1 MRKKLF
7 FVLLLLTLLPMAAS
21 ADYAEVDGISYYLDW
36 YDNTAKVSDWNY
48 SGDVVI
54 PEEILVDD
62 TKYTVTGIGIGAFKE
77 CKDLTSVTMPNTVTS
92 IGEKAFDGCSSL
104 TSIDIPNSVT
114 SIGEEAFSDCIGL
127 TSVNIPN
134 SVTSI
139 GNSAFSNCKGL
150 TSITI
155 PNSVTFIG
163 GGAFYN
169 CYKLTSID
177 IPNSMT
183 SIERYAF
190 SGCIRLTS
198 IIIPNSVT
206 SIGEYAFENCNMT
219 SIDLPNSVTSI
230 GGRAFF
236 NCNRLTSID
245 IPNSVTSIGEYA
257 FHLCNKL
264 ASVNIPNSVTSIGS
278 YAFYQCSSLTAVY
291 ISDLDAW
298 CKISFMNPYANPLYY
313 AKHLFI
319 GNEEVTF
326 ANISNS
332 VTSIRT
338 YAFDGCSSLTSITI
352 PNSVTSIGNYAFD
365 GCSSLTSITIGNSV
379 TSIGEGAFKNCNTLT
394 SVNIPNSVTSI
405 GTHAFYGCSFL
416 TSVNIP
422 NSVTSINYS
431 AFESCSNLTAVYI
444 SDLDAWCKITFMD
457 KYANP
462 LYYAKHLFIGN
473 EEVTD
478 ANISNSVTSIGK
490 YTFQNCS
497 SLTSLR
503 LGNGVTSIDYSAF
516 KNCSR
521 LTSVNIPNTVTSIG
535 QESFQDCSSLT
546 SIDIPKS
553 VTSIG
558 KFAFQNCSRLTS
570 LRIGDSVAFI
580 GDNAF
585 QNCSSL
591 TSVNIPNSVTNIGN
605 CTFLN
610 CSSLTTANIP
620 NSVTNI
626 GNYTFQNC
634 SSLTTANIPN
644 SVTSIGKYA
653 FYGCVNLTT
662 ANIPNTVTSI
672 GEYAFYDCGSLTS
685 VNIPNALTSI
695 GKYTFYKCSSL
706 TSVNI
711 PNSVTRIREKAF
723 YSCSGLTSLRIGNS
737 VTSIESWAFSN
748 CKSLTSVTIEATEVP
763 YTSSDTFDYV
773 DHSPITL
780 YVPKDCVDKY
790 AAVEPWKDFGK
801 IVEIEAEMTM
811 EDAAKYLQ
819 EKGVI
824 DAGDPEVQKDVLRGQ
839 MAKMAFRGLYL
850 TGNGS
855 MPDHVPSDSYP
866 TVYHDLSTKTDNND
880 YYYQA
885 ARALLY
891 LEYGDG
897 VAPFDRNRL
906 KFDAEGTIA
915 RINVLKV
922 LMETF
927 NIKPDM
933 EGTGNPFPNDEIVT
947 AWAENNPV
955 RMGYIRTAAALGIIT
970 TANETFRPYDNCL
983 RGEVFLML
991 ARIMKKIEDE
1001 EIENPKPQESDF
1013 FQPLNTTLATIGLGV
1028 GLQMGNFQHYTK
1040 TSFAMSGVVPLTF
1053 AHTYNSYNTT
1063 LPSVFFGDKEN
1074 TIDDESYQP
1083 LGEGWSHNY
1092 HSFITLVGDIDENG
1106 STKDMRIIVHWGGG
1120 SIDVY
1125 KSNGSQLVPESMG
1138 VYDEASIS
1146 NGVVLIKTK
1155 AQVEYRFSKQ
1165 GGTGSEVLY
1174 LYSIKDRNNNELK
1187 INYEDGKNGNKRIS
1201 SVSDGQRS
1209 LTFSY
1214 LNGTDLLKEVKDPLN
1229 RSIQFNYFDNKQT
1242 GRKQLQTFTD
1252 AEGNTTTYLYADLK
1266 TAGASKLL
1274 SRICLPK
1281 GNYIENEYDAN
1292 RRLRQ
1297 TVSGRN
1303 DVPATKTSISVEAS
1317 YGSGSIGTESQVD
1330 VERGAQTTSYRYTYN
1345 GNNVMTSMTGNK
1357 NLSVN
1362 SSYDDNMHPELP
1374 TSVKSN
1380 STNVSNIS
1388 YDKYGNVKSI
1398 TVTGDETLTTAMT
1411 YDEMNNLTS
1420 VTDPRGYKT
1429 VYKYDEKGNL
1439 TGVSA
1444 PEETTSAITV
1454 SAKGLPLEVRNPMDV
1469 VTKYEYNE
1477 YGNLTKATLPA
1488 LGLSTTSEYDKASRL
1503 TDTTDALGRTTSFAY
1518 NNNDQLTSETDAK
1531 KHTTAYAYDKNG
1543 NLTTITNAKGG
1554 VTTMSYDNATDWLR
1568 EVAFAGTTKQYD
1580 YNSDGTLKAF
1590 TKPDGSTL
1598 SYSYDE
1604 LGRVTSDGVNNYSY
1618 DDKLRLKSISGKD
1631 KTLTFTYDG
1640 FNRVTATA
1648 CGNHSNSY
1656 SYDKNGNC
1664 TSINDVKYEY
1674 DGLNRLTKV
1683 TFNSK
1688 TISYTYRKDS
1698 QLDRVSYPNGM
1709 TTTYGYDA
1717 VGRLTSKQTKLS
1729 NGTVVAGY
1737 SYVLDK
1743 VGNIT
1748 EQTTEEPYD
1757 EMPMTNEETSYS
1769 YNEGNRITK
1778 AGDVSFEFDSNG
1790 NTTKRGSE
1798 EYEWDKSDRLTK
1810 VTANAGNSQS
1820 QTAITY
1826 DPLGLIASYGDIT
1839 FTTDPLGIGNVLSD
1853 SKSGAEY
1860 IYGNGLEARVKD
1872 GKVSYYVT
1880 DVRGSVVA
1888 IVDESGTITHKYQYD
1903 EFGKVTQ
1910 KEEADYNPFQYVGK
1924 YGVMYL
1930 SDHQYYMRAR
1940 HYDPTIGR
1948 FLSED
1953 PIWSTN
1959 LYPYAENNPVMG
1971 IDPMGLMTDDSF
1983 DERSYLAEHNF
1994 DRHFYETV
2002 RWKYWNEEYDIDTA
2016 VDILYTA
2023 EFLPSISM
2031 TEKEFEDFR
2040 NGVLDAYSKELI
2052 DIDNAGELVSY
2063 ARLYFVIS
2071 SPNYWNRLSKE
2082 HFKHSFSLKKSN
2094 GIIVSPN
2101 VTKDNSQES
2110 YNPTTIRFGG
2120 KGGKG
2125 LSKDFPF

>member
-1 MRKKLF
+1 MKRKSF

-21 ADYAEVDGISYYLDW
+21 AYDAEVDGIYYNLNREA
-36 YDNTAKVSDWNY
+36 NTAEVAWRGTISEE
-48 SGDVVI
+48 VVI
-54 PEEILVDD
+54 PEEILVDG
-62 TKYTVTGIGIGAFKE
+62 TKYIVTRIRGDAFI
-77 CKDLTSVTMPNTVTS
+77 N
-92 IGEKAFDGCSSL
+92 CSNL

-114 SIGEEAFSDCIGL
+114 SIGNSAFHGCSSLTSINIPNSVTSIESHTFCYCSSLTSINIPNSVISIGSRAFCECSSLTSVTIPNSVTSIGNDAFEYCSGL

-139 GNSAFSNCKGL
+139 GN
-150 TSITI
+150 
-155 PNSVTFIG
+155 
-163 GGAFYN
+163 
-169 CYKLTSID
+169 D
-177 IPNSMT
+177 
-183 SIERYAF
+183 
-190 SGCIRLTS
+190 
-198 IIIPNSVT
+198 
-206 SIGEYAFENCNMT
+206 
-219 SIDLPNSVTSI
+219 
-230 GGRAFF
+230 
-236 NCNRLTSID
+236 
-245 IPNSVTSIGEYA
+245 
-257 FHLCNKL
+257 
-264 ASVNIPNSVTSIGS
+264 
-278 YAFYQCSSLTAVY
+278 AFYQCSSLTAVY
-291 ISDLDAW
+291 ISDLDSW
-298 CKISFMNPYANPLYY
+298 CKISF
-313 AKHLFI
+313 
-319 GNEEVTF
+319 
-326 ANISNS
+326 
-332 VTSIRT
+332 
-338 YAFDGCSSLTSITI
+338 D
-352 PNSVTSIGNYAFD
+352 
-365 GCSSLTSITIGNSV
+365 
-379 TSIGEGAFKNCNTLT
+379 
-394 SVNIPNSVTSI
+394 
-405 GTHAFYGCSFL
+405 
-416 TSVNIP
+416 
-422 NSVTSINYS
+422 
-431 AFESCSNLTAVYI
+431 
-444 SDLDAWCKITFMD
+444 D
-457 KYANP
+457 KCANP

-478 ANISNSVTSIGK
+478 ANIPNSVTNIGPYTFSGCRGLTSITIPNSVTSIEE
-490 YTFQNCS
+490 Y
-497 SLTSLR
+497 
-503 LGNGVTSIDYSAF
+503 AF
-516 KNCSR
+516 S
-521 LTSVNIPNTVTSIG
+521 G
-535 QESFQDCSSLT
+535 
-546 SIDIPKS
+546 
-553 VTSIG
+553 
-558 KFAFQNCSRLTS
+558 
-570 LRIGDSVAFI
+570 
-580 GDNAF
+580 
-585 QNCSSL
+585 CSSL
-591 TSVNIPNSVTNIGN
+591 TSVNIPNSVTSIESY
-605 CTFLN
+605 TFEN
-610 CSSLTTANIP
+610 CSSLTSI
-620 NSVTNI
+620 
-626 GNYTFQNC
+626 
-634 SSLTTANIPN
+634 NIPN
-644 SVTSIGKYA
+644 SVTSIGNDAFRYSSSLTSITIPNSVTSIGYNAFLGCISLTAVYISDLDAWCKISFESSSANPLYYA
-653 FYGCVNLTT
+653 KRLFIENEEVTVL
-662 ANIPNTVTSI
+662 NIPNTVTSI
-672 GEYAFYDCGSLTS
+672 GSHAFYT
-685 VNIPNALTSI
+685 
-695 GKYTFYKCSSL
+695 CSSL
-706 TSVNI
+706 TSIDI
-711 PNSVTRIREKAF
+711 PNTVTSIGEDAF
-723 YSCSGLTSLRIGNS
+723 ELCSSLTSLHIGNS
-737 VTSIESWAFSN
+737 VTNIGRGAFSL

-763 YTSSDTFDYV
+763 YTSSDTFYNV
-773 DHSPITL
+773 KLNQVTL

-790 AAVEPWKDFGK
+790 AAVEPWKNFGK

-824 DAGDPEVQKDVLRGQ
+824 DAGDPEEQKEVLRGQ

-866 TVYHDLSTKTDNND
+866 TVYHDLSTKSDNND

-906 KFDAEGTIA
+906 KFDAAGTIA

-933 EGTGNPFPNDEIVT
+933 DGTYNPFPNDEIVT
-947 AWAENNPV
+947 AWAGNNPV
-955 RMGYIRTAAALGIIT
+955 RMGYIRRAAALGIIT

-991 ARIMKKIEDE
+991 ARIMKKIETKM
-1001 EIENPKPQESDF
+1001 IENPKPQDSDF
-1013 FQPLNTTLATIGLGV
+1013 FQPLNTTLRTIGLGA